1 MRRNPTTRRAFAAL
15 LALIAALDHA
25 AADRTT
31 RTRTLSRRDRE
42 LEELKARI
50 AMLKARYA
58 DRLATL
64 KAAKTTPGN
73 RNTSFPG
80 GSGLLAREVVA
91 AAALV
96 MLAAAAA
103 FWPATDDA
111 RLQRWTLTIKNP
123 ALEARFTGDAF
134 RSAYSPLVVFL
145 AC

>member
-1 MRRNPTTRRAFAAL
+1 MLTTRRAFAAL
-15 LALIAALDHA
+15 LALIAGLAWKQPGVTRA
-25 AADRTT
+25 ASD
-31 RTRTLSRRDRE
+31 SDRRDRE
-42 LEELKARI
+42 LEELEARI

-73 RNTSFPG
+73 RKTTF
-80 GSGLLAREVVA
+80 L

>member
-1 MRRNPTTRRAFAAL
+1 MLTTRRAFAAL
-15 LALIAALDHA
+15 LALIAGLAWKQPGVTRAASDSDHA

-31 RTRTLSRRDRE
+31 LTRTLSRRDRE
-42 LEELKARI
+42 LEELEARI

-73 RNTSFPG
+73 RNTSI
-80 GSGLLAREVVA
+80 A

>member
-1 MRRNPTTRRAFAAL
+1 MLREQRATQ
-15 LALIAALDHA
+15 
-25 AADRTT
+25 TT
-31 RTRTLSRRDRE
+31 RTRTLSQQDRE
-42 LEELKARI
+42 LELEVLEARI

-64 KAAKTTPGN
+64 KAAKTTPGC
-73 RNTSFPG
+73 RKTS
-80 GSGLLAREVVA
+80 VA